1 MTTGHDPISPP
12 ISAADNLLRDR
23 SSQLLDILFDTMPMG
38 IVILDREFRLARFNP
53 TWAGHVLRYTRVT
66 PEQLQPG
73 VGFFELIPDVR
84 EVLEAIFERVLQ
96 GEPFAQDSVRLVA
109 DGIASYWNLAFK
121 PVGNGNGPVGIL
133 AVSTDMT
140 RQVQALREVQ
150 QAHERTEQR
159 VAERTRELMT
169 LINVQ
174 QALTSRSNASEVLQ
188 LVADESRILTNTD
201 VSAVFLP
208 DDDGLYLAVMSS
220 EVPLGVQVGHRMSL
234 TDSVSGIAFQ
244 SGKVQIVADVPH
256 HDVIDPQAKR
266 IGLRSLVAIPL
277 MSGMRPVGVL
287 SVGTVFE
294 RPVGAEEI
302 RLLML
307 MVPSAVIALENV
319 RRYEQARETA
329 VLAERG
335 RLARDLH
342 DAVTQTLFSASLTA
356 EVLPRIWERNPQE
369 GLKRLDK
376 LRELTRGALAEMR
389 TLLLELRPSALVE
402 TPLCDLLRQLAEG
415 IAGRT
420 GIRIQV
426 EVKGENRLPSDV
438 QIAFYR
444 IAQEALNN
452 VAKHSNAA
460 QSVID
465 LRFSGRD
472 VRLSVSD
479 DGSGFDPA
487 ASPANHLGLRIMAE
501 RAEDIGAALTV
512 DTQRGQGTTITV
524 VWSKKE
530 AFA

>member
-1 MTTGHDPISPP
+1 MTTGHDPNPSLIP
-12 ISAADNLLRDR
+12 AADDLLRGR
-23 SSQLLDILFDTMPMG
+23 SAQLLDIFFDTMPMG
-38 IVILDREFRLARFNP
+38 ILILDRELRVIRFNP
-53 TWAGHVLRYTRVT
+53 TWAAHVLRYTRVL

-73 VGFFELIPDVR
+73 VGFFTLIPDVR
-84 EVLEAIFERVLQ
+84 ESLEAIFERVLQ
-96 GEPFAQDSVRLVA
+96 GESFAQDSVRLVA
-109 DGIASYWNLAFK
+109 GGIESYWNLAFK
-121 PVGNGNGPVGIL
+121 PVVNGHGTVGIL
-133 AVSTDMT
+133 AVSTDVT
-140 RQVQALREVQ
+140 GRVLALREIRE
-150 QAHERTEQR
+150 AHERTEQR

-169 LINVQ
+169 LIHVQ
-174 QALTSRSNASEVLQ
+174 QALTSRSNAGEVLQ
-188 LVADESRILTNTD
+188 LVANESRILTNTD

-208 DDDGLYLAVMSS
+208 DNDGLYLAVMSS
-220 EVPLGVQVGHRMSL
+220 EVPLGVQIGHRMSL

-244 SGKVQIVADVPH
+244 SGTVQIVTDVFH
-256 HDVIDPQAKR
+256 EKVIDPQAKR
-266 IGLRSLVAIPL
+266 IGLRSLAAIPL
-277 MSGMRPVGVL
+277 MSGTRSVGVL
-287 SVGTVFE
+287 SVGNVSE

-302 RLLML
+302 RLLMM

-356 EVLPRIWERNPQE
+356 EVLPRIWERSPQE

-420 GIRIQV
+420 GIPIRVQV
-426 EVKGENRLPSDV
+426 EGQTALSSDV

-452 VAKHSNAA
+452 VAKHSNATR
-460 QSVID
+460 SVVD
-465 LRFSGRD
+465 LRFGEQD
-472 VRLSVSD
+472 VCLSISD

-487 ASPANHLGLRIMAE
+487 ANPANHLGLRIMAE
-501 RAEDIGAALTV
+501 RAEDIGAALIV
-512 DTQRGQGTTITV
+512 DTQLGHGTTITV
-524 VWSKKE
+524 VWSREKE
-530 AFA
+530 VL

>member
-1 MTTGHDPISPP
+1 VTSGHDSILALIP
-12 ISAADNLLRDR
+12 AADDLLRDR

-38 IVILDREFRLARFNP
+38 ILILDREFRLVRFNP
-53 TWAGHVLRYTRVT
+53 TWAGHVLRYTRVK

-84 EVLEAIFERVLQ
+84 EALEGVYEQVLQ
-96 GEPFAQDSVRLVA
+96 GQAFAQDGVRLVA
-109 DGIASYWNLAFK
+109 DGIESYWNLVFK
-121 PVGNGNGPVGIL
+121 PVGNGHGSVGIL
-133 AVSTDMT
+133 AVSTDVT
-140 RQVQALREVQ
+140 EQVQALREVQ
-150 QAHERTEQR
+150 QARERTEQR

-208 DDDGLYLAVMSS
+208 DDGGLYLAVMSS
-220 EVPLGVQVGHRMSL
+220 EVPLGVQIGHRMSL

-244 SGKVQIVADVPH
+244 SGQVQIIADVPH
-256 HDVIDPQAKR
+256 HDVIDPQARR
-266 IGLRSLVAIPL
+266 IGLRSLAAIPL
-277 MSGMRPVGVL
+277 MSGTRPVGVL
-287 SVGTVFE
+287 SVGNVSE
-294 RPVGAEEI
+294 LPVGAEEI
-302 RLLML
+302 RLLTL

-356 EVLPRIWERNPQE
+356 EVLPRIWERSPQE

-415 IAGRT
+415 ISGRT
-420 GIRIQV
+420 GIPIRV
-426 EVKGENRLPSDV
+426 EVEGQNILPSDV

-460 QSVID
+460 KSLVD
-465 LRFSGRD
+465 VRFGEREI
-472 VRLSVSD
+472 RLSVID

-487 ASPANHLGLRIMAE
+487 ANPANHLGLRIMAE
-501 RAEDIGAALTV
+501 RAQDIGAVLSV
-512 DTQRGQGTTITV
+512 DSQPGQGTRITV
-524 VWSKKE
+524 VWS
-530 AFA
+530 A